1 MFLALSGYAQGVD
14 KFLETEI
21 LVIGGGPAGCAAAI
35 DLARSGRDVT
45 IIDKANFPRDKCCG
59 DGLTTDALRILES
72 MGLKPSTVKNWNEIM
87 NVVIH
92 SPNGNTIELPLPQ
105 GRGQYAAIVPRTE
118 LDERLLDLA
127 RDAGTGIQ
135 TPVRFQ
141 SLRELDQHVEVTTST
156 DRKILARYVIAA
168 DGMWSSVRKAL
179 GVGINNYRGDWH
191 AFRQYFSQTGP
202 EAQHLRVWFEPDL
215 LPGYMWL
222 FPLPGQRANI
232 GFGVL
237 RGSHYEIGDL
247 GKLWNNLLERPH
259 IRDVIGP
266 NAIPEGNRKAW
277 PIPSRLME
285 LLPSKGRIHFV
296 GDAMGAADP
305 MTGEGIAQALRT
317 GRSSAQAMIKAGP
330 FKPIHAG
337 ETYQK
342 AISAELGHDHRL
354 AGRLQKL
361 LETPKTTEMALHLAD
376 SNAWTR
382 RNFARW
388 MFEDYP
394 RALVLTPNRWSSNM
408 FNFDGAYQK
417 NSATLTE
424 PKGISS
430 IVLGGD

>member
-1 MFLALSGYAQGVD
+1 LGLSGYAQSVD

-35 DLARSGRDVT
+35 ELVRSGRDVT

-127 RDAGTGIQ
+127 RDAGTSIQ
-135 TPVRFQ
+135 TPVRFE
-141 SLRELDQHVEVTTST
+141 SLRELDQHVEVKTST

-179 GVGINNYRGDWH
+179 GGGIKNYRGDWH
-191 AFRQYFSQTGP
+191 AFRQYFSETGP

-237 RGSHYEIGDL
+237 RGSNYEIGDL

-259 IRDVIGP
+259 IRNVIGP
-266 NAIPEGNRKAW
+266 NAVPEGNRKAW
-277 PIPSRLME
+277 PIPSRLMD

-296 GDAMGAADP
+296 GDAIGAADP

-317 GRSSAQAMIKAGP
+317 GRLSALAIIKSGP
-330 FKPIHAG
+330 FKPQQAEAI
-337 ETYQK
+337 YKK
-342 AISAELGHDHRL
+342 AISAELGHDHQF

-361 LETPKTTEMALHLAD
+361 LEKSETAELALQLANYND
-376 SNAWTR
+376 WTR

-394 RALVLTPNRWSSNM
+394 RALALTPNRWSSNM
-408 FNFDGAYQK
+408 FNLDGAYQQ
-417 NSATLTE
+417 
-424 PKGISS
+424 SS
-430 IVLGGD
+430 IKSTGPKEIPQIVIGTD

>member
-1 MFLALSGYAQGVD
+1 
-14 KFLETEI
+14 
-21 LVIGGGPAGCAAAI
+21 
-35 DLARSGRDVT
+35 
-45 IIDKANFPRDKCCG
+45 
-59 DGLTTDALRILES
+59 
-72 MGLKPSTVKNWNEIM
+72 M

-127 RDAGTGIQ
+127 RDAGTSIQ
-135 TPVRFQ
+135 TPVRFE
-141 SLRELDQHVEVTTST
+141 SLRELDQHVEVMTST

-266 NAIPEGNRKAW
+266 NAVPEGNRKAW

-285 LLPSKGRIHFV
+285 LLPSKGRVHFV
-296 GDAMGAADP
+296 GDAIGAADP

-317 GRSSAQAMIKAGP
+317 GRSSALAIIKSGP
-330 FKPIHAG
+330 FKPQQA
-337 ETYQK
+337 E
-342 AISAELGHDHRL
+342 AIYKRAIADELGHDHQF
-354 AGRLQKL
+354 AERLQKL
-361 LETPKTTEMALHLAD
+361 LEKSETTELALKLANYND
-376 SNAWTR
+376 WTR

-394 RALVLTPNRWSSNM
+394 RALALTPNRWSSNM
-408 FNFDGAYQK
+408 FNLDGAYQQSSVK
-417 NSATLTE
+417 PTG
-424 PKGISS
+424 PKEVPQ
-430 IVLGGD
+430 IVIGTD

>member
-1 MFLALSGYAQGVD
+1 MN

-35 DLARSGRDVT
+35 ELVRSGRNVT

-72 MGLKPSTVKNWNEIM
+72 MGLKPSTVENWNEIM

-92 SPNGNTIELPLPQ
+92 SPNGNTIELPLPH
-105 GRGQYAAIVPRTE
+105 GRGQYAAIVPRIE

-127 RDAGTGIQ
+127 HDAGASIQ
-135 TPVRFQ
+135 TPVRFE
-141 SLRELDQHVEVTTST
+141 SLRELDQHIEVMTSN

-168 DGMWSSVRKAL
+168 DGMWSAVRKNL

-266 NAIPEGNRKAW
+266 NATPEGNRKAW

-296 GDAMGAADP
+296 GDAIGAADP

-317 GRSSAQAMIKAGP
+317 GRSSALAITKSGP
-330 FKPIHAG
+330 FKPQQAEEI
-337 ETYQK
+337 YKK
-342 AISAELGHDHRL
+342 AISAELGHDHQF

-361 LETPKTTEMALHLAD
+361 LKKSETTELALKLAD
-376 SNAWTR
+376 YNDWTR

-394 RALVLTPNRWSSNM
+394 RALALTPNRWSSNM
-408 FNFDGAYQK
+408 FNLDGAYQQ
-417 NSATLTE
+417 SLTKSTG
-424 PKGISS
+424 PKEIPQIPIGT
-430 IVLGGD
+430 D

>member
-1 MFLALSGYAQGVD
+1 MK

-35 DLARSGRDVT
+35 ELVRSGRNVT

-72 MGLKPSTVKNWNEIM
+72 MGLKPSTVENWNEIM

-92 SPNGNTIELPLPQ
+92 SPNGNTIELPLPH
-105 GRGQYAAIVPRTE
+105 GRGQYAAIVPRIE

-127 RDAGTGIQ
+127 RDAGASIQ
-135 TPVRFQ
+135 TPVRFE
-141 SLRELDQHVEVTTST
+141 SLRELDQHVEVTTSN

-168 DGMWSSVRKAL
+168 DGMWSAVRKNL

-259 IRDVIGP
+259 IRDVIGH

-296 GDAMGAADP
+296 GDAIGAADP

-317 GRSSAQAMIKAGP
+317 GRSSALAITKSGP
-330 FKPIHAG
+330 FKPQQAEEI
-337 ETYQK
+337 YKK
-342 AISAELGHDHRL
+342 AISAELGHDHQF

-361 LETPKTTEMALHLAD
+361 LKKSQTTELALKLAD
-376 SNAWTR
+376 YNDWTR

-394 RALVLTPNRWSSNM
+394 RALALTPKRWSSNM
-408 FNFDGAYQK
+408 FNLDGAYQQSLIK
-417 NSATLTE
+417 STA
-424 PKGISS
+424 PKEIPQIPIGT
-430 IVLGGD
+430 D

>member
-1 MFLALSGYAQGVD
+1 MD

-35 DLARSGRDVT
+35 ELVRSGRDVT

-127 RDAGTGIQ
+127 RDAGTSIQ
-135 TPVRFQ
+135 TPVRFE
-141 SLRELDQHVEVTTST
+141 SLRELDQHVEVKTST

-179 GVGINNYRGDWH
+179 GGGIKNYRGDWH
-191 AFRQYFSQTGP
+191 AFRQYFSETGP

-237 RGSHYEIGDL
+237 RGSNYEIGDL

-259 IRDVIGP
+259 IRNVIGP
-266 NAIPEGNRKAW
+266 NAVPEGNRKAW
-277 PIPSRLME
+277 PIPSRLMD

-296 GDAMGAADP
+296 GDAIGAADP

-317 GRSSAQAMIKAGP
+317 GRLSALAIIKSGP
-330 FKPIHAG
+330 FKPQQAEAI
-337 ETYQK
+337 YKK
-342 AISAELGHDHRL
+342 AISAELGHDHQF

-361 LETPKTTEMALHLAD
+361 LEKSETAELALQLANYND
-376 SNAWTR
+376 WTR

-394 RALVLTPNRWSSNM
+394 RALALTPNRWSSNM
-408 FNFDGAYQK
+408 FNLDGAYQQ
-417 NSATLTE
+417 
-424 PKGISS
+424 SS
-430 IVLGGD
+430 IKSTGPKEIPQIVIGTD

>member
-1 MFLALSGYAQGVD
+1 MD
-14 KFLETEI
+14 KFFETEV

-35 DLARSGRDVT
+35 ELVNSGRNVT

-59 DGLTTDALRILES
+59 DGLTTDALRLLES

-127 RDAGTGIQ
+127 RDAGTSIQ
-135 TPVRFQ
+135 TPVRFE
-141 SLRELDQHVEVTTST
+141 SLRELDQHVEVMTST

-266 NAIPEGNRKAW
+266 NAVPEGNRKAW

-285 LLPSKGRIHFV
+285 LLPSKGRVHFV
-296 GDAMGAADP
+296 GDAIGAADP

-317 GRSSAQAMIKAGP
+317 GRSSALAIINSGP
-330 FKPIHAG
+330 FKPQQA
-337 ETYQK
+337 E
-342 AISAELGHDHRL
+342 AIYKRAIADELGHDHQF
-354 AGRLQKL
+354 AERLQKL
-361 LETPKTTEMALHLAD
+361 LEKSETTELALKLANYND
-376 SNAWTR
+376 WTR

-394 RALVLTPNRWSSNM
+394 RALALTPNRWSSNM
-408 FNFDGAYQK
+408 FNLDGAYQQSSVK
-417 NSATLTE
+417 PTG
-424 PKGISS
+424 PKEVPQ
-430 IVLGGD
+430 IVIGTD

>member
-1 MFLALSGYAQGVD
+1 MD
-14 KFLETEI
+14 KFFETEV

-35 DLARSGRDVT
+35 ELVNSGRNVT

-59 DGLTTDALRILES
+59 DGLTTDALRLLES

-127 RDAGTGIQ
+127 RDAGTSIQ
-135 TPVRFQ
+135 TPVRFE
-141 SLRELDQHVEVTTST
+141 SLRELDQHVEVMTST

-296 GDAMGAADP
+296 GDAIGAADP

-317 GRSSAQAMIKAGP
+317 GRSSALAIINSGP
-330 FKPIHAG
+330 FKPQQA
-337 ETYQK
+337 E
-342 AISAELGHDHRL
+342 AIYKRAIADELGHDHQF
-354 AGRLQKL
+354 AERLQKL
-361 LETPKTTEMALHLAD
+361 LEKSETTELALKLANYND
-376 SNAWTR
+376 WTR

-394 RALVLTPNRWSSNM
+394 RALALTPNRWSSNM
-408 FNFDGAYQK
+408 FNLDGAYQQSSVK
-417 NSATLTE
+417 PTG
-424 PKGISS
+424 PKEVPQ
-430 IVLGGD
+430 IVIGTD

>member
-1 MFLALSGYAQGVD
+1 MC
-14 KFLETEI
+14 I
-21 LVIGGGPAGCAAAI
+21 
-35 DLARSGRDVT
+35 RD
-45 IIDKANFPRDKCCG
+45 
-59 DGLTTDALRILES
+59 S
-72 MGLKPSTVKNWNEIM
+72 
-87 NVVIH
+87 
-92 SPNGNTIELPLPQ
+92 
-105 GRGQYAAIVPRTE
+105 
-118 LDERLLDLA
+118 
-127 RDAGTGIQ
+127 
-135 TPVRFQ
+135 
-141 SLRELDQHVEVTTST
+141 
-156 DRKILARYVIAA
+156 
-168 DGMWSSVRKAL
+168 
-179 GVGINNYRGDWH
+179 NYRGDWH

-259 IRDVIGP
+259 IRDVIGH

-296 GDAMGAADP
+296 GDAIGAADP

-317 GRSSAQAMIKAGP
+317 GRSSALAITKSGP
-330 FKPIHAG
+330 FKPQQAEEI
-337 ETYQK
+337 YKK
-342 AISAELGHDHRL
+342 AISAELGHDHQF

-361 LETPKTTEMALHLAD
+361 LKKSQTTELALKLAD
-376 SNAWTR
+376 YNDWTR

-394 RALVLTPNRWSSNM
+394 RALALTPNRWSSNM
-408 FNFDGAYQK
+408 FNLDGAYQQSLIK
-417 NSATLTE
+417 STG
-424 PKGISS
+424 PKEIPQITIGT
-430 IVLGGD
+430 D

>member
-1 MFLALSGYAQGVD
+1 VD
-14 KFLETEI
+14 KFFETEV

-35 DLARSGRDVT
+35 ELVNSGRNVT

-59 DGLTTDALRILES
+59 DGLTTDALRLLES

-127 RDAGTGIQ
+127 RDAGTSIQ
-135 TPVRFQ
+135 TPVRFE
-141 SLRELDQHVEVTTST
+141 SLRELDQHVEVMTST

-266 NAIPEGNRKAW
+266 NAVPEGNRKAW

-285 LLPSKGRIHFV
+285 LLPSKGRVHFV
-296 GDAMGAADP
+296 GDAIGAADP

-317 GRSSAQAMIKAGP
+317 GRSSALAIIKSGP
-330 FKPIHAG
+330 FKPQQA
-337 ETYQK
+337 E
-342 AISAELGHDHRL
+342 AIYKRAIADELGHDHQF
-354 AGRLQKL
+354 AERLQKL
-361 LETPKTTEMALHLAD
+361 LEKSETTELALKLANYND
-376 SNAWTR
+376 WTR

-394 RALVLTPNRWSSNM
+394 RALALTPNRWSSNM
-408 FNFDGAYQK
+408 FNLDGAYQQSSVK
-417 NSATLTE
+417 PTG
-424 PKGISS
+424 PKEVPQ
-430 IVLGGD
+430 IVIGTD

>member
-1 MFLALSGYAQGVD
+1 MN

-35 DLARSGRDVT
+35 ELVRSGRNVT

-72 MGLKPSTVKNWNEIM
+72 MGLKPSTVENWNEIM

-92 SPNGNTIELPLPQ
+92 SPNGNTIELPLPH
-105 GRGQYAAIVPRTE
+105 GRGQYAAIVPRIE

-127 RDAGTGIQ
+127 RDAGASIQ
-135 TPVRFQ
+135 TPVRFE
-141 SLRELDQHVEVTTST
+141 SLRELDQHVEVMTSN

-168 DGMWSSVRKAL
+168 DGMWSAVRKNL

-259 IRDVIGP
+259 IRDVIGH

-296 GDAMGAADP
+296 GDAIGAADP

-317 GRSSAQAMIKAGP
+317 GRSSALAIIKSGP
-330 FKPIHAG
+330 FKP
-337 ETYQK
+337 QK
-342 AISAELGHDHRL
+342 AEAIYKKAITAGLGHDHQF

-361 LETPKTTEMALHLAD
+361 LKKSETTELALKLAD
-376 SNAWTR
+376 YNDWTR

-394 RALVLTPNRWSSNM
+394 RALALTPNRWSSNM
-408 FNFDGAYQK
+408 FNLDGAYQQ
-417 NSATLTE
+417 SLTKSTA
-424 PKGISS
+424 PKEIPQIPIGT
-430 IVLGGD
+430 D